1 MTNKLLP
8 FVLIFCLFKSVR
20 AFNNYSAF
28 DSYSVYEDTNNLSFF
43 GKGFT
48 YPNGTGLMQSYHL
61 YDNDSLENNL
71 YIRLLHPNGTLTKFT
86 VPTTYNST
94 NYQPDAFP
102 LNDGYMLIT
111 QENDDHILH
120 GMLVDWSGHV
130 LQR

>member
-8 FVLIFCLFKSVR
+8 FVLIICLFKSVR
-20 AFNNYSAF
+20 AFNNYSDF
-28 DSYSVYEDTNNLSFF
+28 DSYSVYEDTNNLYFF
-43 GKGFT
+43 PRKGFT
-48 YPNGTGLMQSYHL
+48 YPNGTGLMQL
-61 YDNDSLENNL
+61 FRGDENNL

-86 VPTTYNST
+86 VPTAYNST

-111 QENDDHILH
+111 QKNDDHILH